1 MSDFLFNEFSQVSA
15 KQWKQKIQFDLKG
28 ADYNKTLVWESN
40 EGIKVRPFYH
50 QDEIEVL
57 DIPKLKKDVEVCQTV
72 FISDEKTANFLAK
85 DALKRGATSIQ
96 FEANEPFDI
105 TQLLNELVIPTE
117 AGIHFKLQFL
127 SESFLSDLI
136 EKTKDYTTFLNID
149 LIGNLARTGNWFIDK
164 NKDHQVLDSILK
176 KDNHKINVLA
186 VDATLY
192 QNAGANCVQ
201 QLAYTLAHANEYLNH
216 FE

>member
-1 MSDFLFNEFSQVSA
+1 MSDFLFDEFSPVSA

-28 ADYNKTLVWESN
+28 ADYNETLVWESN

-50 QDEIEVL
+50 QDELEAL
-57 DIPKLKKDVEVCQTV
+57 DIPKLEKDLAVCQTI

-105 TQLLNELVIPTE
+105 SELLGNVTLSAVEGSL
-117 AGIHFKLQFL
+117 HFKLNFL
-127 SESFLSDLI
+127 SESFTSDLI
-136 EKTKDYTTFLNID
+136 EKTKKYKTFLAID

-164 NKDHQVLDSILK
+164 NKDYLVLDTVLK
-176 KDNHKINVLA
+176 K
-186 VDATLY
+186 
-192 QNAGANCVQ
+192 ANLTTTV
-201 QLAYTLAHANEYLNH
+201 
-216 FE
+216 